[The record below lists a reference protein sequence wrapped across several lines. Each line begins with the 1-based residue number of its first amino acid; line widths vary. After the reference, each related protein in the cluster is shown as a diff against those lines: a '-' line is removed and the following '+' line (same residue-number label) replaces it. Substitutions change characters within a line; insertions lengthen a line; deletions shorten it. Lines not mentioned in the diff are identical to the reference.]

1 MGATFRSLAV
11 RDFRLFVTGHTLSQI
26 GTWMQRLAVIW
37 AVFEITGSG
46 VAVGVA
52 SGCLF
57 GPALVLSP
65 VAGLLADRR
74 DRRNILIATKAG
86 LTATAVLFAAVA
98 FAGPSNP
105 LPYFAISLLFGVV
118 ETFDIPARMS
128 FVHEI
133 VKEQDLTNAIG
144 LHAGGMNIS
153 RVVGPSLSGFL
164 ISSVGGEWCFV
175 VNAALSL
182 AVLGSMLAIKSRPAR
197 HAASQHAGGVLTGFR
212 VAWMN
217 HDLRS
222 TLAMFAPLSVFA
234 MAFPVTLPL
243 FAERSLD
250 GGAALF
256 AMLFAAISVGSMAGV
271 IVVARK
277 SVVGLGFL
285 SRASLWT
292 GLTMAALAASPSAAI
307 ALVAAIAVG
316 AATMAVITGAMTVI
330 QLNAPAEIRGRVLA
344 LFSMTAIGSKALGGL
359 LTGWIVDVSNPRAA
373 IALGAAVAA
382 IVSVWG
388 YLAQRGAPTGRAH
401 RVDHPP
407 AAGSDALASP
417 VHRFGRLGG
426 IGRPDDESG

>member
-1 MGATFRSLAV
+1 MACHAV
-11 RDFRLFVTGHTLSQI
+11 SQM

-52 SGCLF
+52 SVCLF

-98 FAGPSNP
+98 LADPSNP
-105 LPYFAISLLFGVV
+105 LPYFAVSLLFGVV

-128 FVHEI
+128 FVHEL
-133 VKEQDLTNAIG
+133 VKKQDLTNAVG
-144 LHAGGMNIS
+144 LHAGAMNIS

-182 AVLGSMLAIKSRPAR
+182 AVLGSMLAIKSRPTR
-197 HAASQHAGGVLTGFR
+197 HAASQHPGGVLAGFR

-222 TLAMFAPLSVFA
+222 PLAIFAPLSVFA

-250 GGAALF
+250 GGAAVF
-256 AMLFAAISVGSMAGV
+256 ALLFAAISAGSTAGA
-271 IVVARK
+271 IIVARK

-292 GLTMAALAASPSAAI
+292 GLTMAALAASPSTAI

-330 QLNAPAEIRGRVLA
+330 QLNAPTDIRGRVLA

-373 IALGAAVAA
+373 IALGAAVA
-382 IVSVWG
+382 VVVGGWG
-388 YLAQRGAPTGRAH
+388 YLVQRGAPT
-401 RVDHPP
+401 
-407 AAGSDALASP
+407 SALVLA
-417 VHRFGRLGG
+417 RDTGG
-426 IGRPDDESG
+426 AR